1 MTSPRTESA
10 HGSRRGAVAAPPT
23 IVKHPGCPA
32 WGLGFLVEERDGK
45 RFFDFEDGRVHS
57 IAKEYWDKL
66 ETVEVAGDEAR
77 AIEVRIRELREK
89 ASAPQKK
96 APRRA
101 APTPPKT
108 SFEEQVA
115 QFEKDF
121 PGGFAGD
128 VFVAKERGVAPAPGE
143 ADAPKKKSKAPVEAA
158 IAAAHALL
166 AKADLGAL
174 VAAGNHADAFE
185 RVRKVQKSATG
196 LLHPLGDVIPFEK
209 LAAERQGA
217 VAAGALDL
225 LHGDGEHAARFDRY
239 VAVLAQDKLGTWPLV
254 TVLAALAAPAEQAFV
269 KPSYYE
275 KQAAVLGFDLAYE
288 RAPSSAAYG
297 RMLELAR
304 KVKARLEEK
313 GLAPRDL
320 LDVYTFMVKTL
331 K

>member
-1 MTSPRTESA
+1 
-10 HGSRRGAVAAPPT
+10 
-23 IVKHPGCPA
+23 VKHPGCPD
-32 WGLGFLVEERDGK
+32 WGLGLLVEERDGK

-57 IAKEYWDKL
+57 IAKDHWDKL
-66 ETVEVAGDEAR
+66 QTVELAGDEAR
-77 AIEVRIRELREK
+77 AIESRIREIREK
-89 ASAPQKK
+89 ASAPVKK

-121 PGGFAGD
+121 PGGFAGE

-143 ADAPKKKSKAPVEAA
+143 AEAPKKKSKAPVEAA
-158 IAAAHALL
+158 IAAARSLL
-166 AKADLGAL
+166 AKGELAGL
-174 VAAGNHADAFE
+174 VAGGKHAEVAE
-185 RVRKVQKSATG
+185 RVRKVQKAATG

-209 LAAERQGA
+209 LPAERYEA
-217 VAAGALDL
+217 LAAGALEL

-239 VAVLAQDKLGTWPLV
+239 VGVLAQDKLGTWPLV
-254 TVLAALAAPAEQAFV
+254 TVLGALAAPGDHAFV

-275 KQAAVLGFDLAYE
+275 KQASVLGFDLAYE
-288 RAPSSAAYG
+288 RTPSAAAYG
-297 RMLELAR
+297 RMLDLAR